1 MDSYQS
7 HLFSS
12 PLGANGGP
20 GEDFPFGSRDGHIFP
35 QQVES
40 AFIIENEEQTT
51 QVWPQVILDYMRHQ
65 LRFRGR
71 TKKSTKKG
79 CTT

>member
-1 MDSYQS
+1 MDASYQS
-7 HLFSS
+7 HHISS

-20 GEDFPFGSRDGHIFP
+20 RGHFAFGSRDTFP

-40 AFIIENEEQTT
+40 DFILEDEEQTT
-51 QVWPQVILDYMRHQ
+51 QEWPQVILDYMRHQ

-71 TKKSTKKG
+71 TKKSTRKG
-79 CTT
+79 CI